1 MAWNEPGGGDK
12 RPNDPWGNG
21 NKNQGPPDLDELLSK
36 FFARLNG
43 LFGGGSGG
51 KGGGVDKGILIIV
64 VIVAAALYGMWGYTK
79 IDEGRLGVLQQF
91 GAFKTTVE
99 PGPTFVFKPFQ
110 KLIDVNVENIEKV
123 DNIREKQSNREMLTE
138 DENIIIVKYEIQF
151 KVSSPEDFL
160 FNVKDPVDT
169 LEQTAESTIREIVG
183 RNNLEFIVTSG
194 KDTVAAE
201 AKAGIQKI
209 IDQYEIGVQVQ
220 RVNLTELQFPA
231 EVQSA
236 IDDVSKAREDN
247 ARYINEAEAYRNQV
261 VPEAGGQAAKLTE
274 EAKGYLVQVVKR
286 AEGEA
291 SRFTQLYREYR
302 KAPRVTRDRMYIDAV
317 EEVLGNTSKVVVD
330 TQGGNSMIYL
340 PLDKM
345 INQKSANS
353 NSSLIPADESVRR
366 AAPSSSDPR
375 GRTREIR

>member
-1 MAWNEPGGGDK
+1 
-12 RPNDPWGNG
+12 
-21 NKNQGPPDLDELLSK
+21 
-36 FFARLNG
+36 
-43 LFGGGSGG
+43 
-51 KGGGVDKGILIIV
+51 
-64 VIVAAALYGMWGYTK
+64 
-79 IDEGRLGVLQQF
+79 LGVLQQF
-91 GAFKTTVE
+91 GAFKSTVE

-123 DNIREKQSNREMLTE
+123 DNIREKQSNREMLTQ

-151 KVSSPEDFL
+151 KVSSPEDFI
-160 FNVKDPVDT
+160 FNVQDPVDT

-194 KDTVAAE
+194 KDTVASE
-201 AKAGIQKI
+201 AKSGIQRI
-209 IDQYEIGVQVQ
+209 IDQYEIGLQVQ

-291 SRFTQLYREYR
+291 SRFNQLHREYK

-330 TQGGNSMIYL
+330 TNGGNSMIYL

-345 INQKSANS
+345 INQKPTIN
-353 NSSLIPADESVRR
+353 NTLLLPADESVRGV
-366 AAPSSSDPR
+366 APSSQSSR

>member
-1 MAWNEPGGGDK
+1 
-12 RPNDPWGNG
+12 
-21 NKNQGPPDLDELLSK
+21 
-36 FFARLNG
+36 
-43 LFGGGSGG
+43 
-51 KGGGVDKGILIIV
+51 
-64 VIVAAALYGMWGYTK
+64 
-79 IDEGRLGVLQQF
+79 
-91 GAFKTTVE
+91 
-99 PGPTFVFKPFQ
+99 
-110 KLIDVNVENIEKV
+110 
-123 DNIREKQSNREMLTE
+123 
-138 DENIIIVKYEIQF
+138 
-151 KVSSPEDFL
+151 
-160 FNVKDPVDT
+160 

-194 KDTVAAE
+194 KDTVASE
-201 AKAGIQKI
+201 AKSGIQRI
-209 IDQYEIGVQVQ
+209 IDQYEIGLQVQ

-291 SRFTQLYREYR
+291 SRFNQLHREYK

-330 TQGGNSMIYL
+330 TNGGNSMIYL

-345 INQKSANS
+345 INQKPTIN
-353 NSSLIPADESVRR
+353 NTLLHPADESVRGV
-366 AAPSSSDPR
+366 APSSQSSR